1 MRIAIDAMGGD
12 RAPEVLVQG
21 AIQALKDYREGL
33 EIILVGRKDALE
45 RGLEKYGSDR
55 RISIVHAPEVISME
69 DKPTVA
75 LRSKKDSSI
84 SVAMRLQKNGLADAV
99 VSAGS
104 TGATMAT
111 SFMEL
116 GKLRGVGR
124 PAIAVTFPCA
134 YRRYCTVLDVGANS
148 ECRPENLYQ
157 FGVMGS
163 LYVSRALGIENP
175 EVGLLS
181 IGEEKSK
188 GNPTIVEAHKLLA
201 NSNLNFIGNIEGK
214 DILAG
219 AADVVVC
226 DGFVGNIILKFTESI
241 IHFLIATG
249 KDKFT
254 SSLRRK
260 IGTFLLMP
268 AFEEVRRDMD
278 YQEYGGAPLLG
289 INGVTVICHG
299 RSSPKAIRSAIRVA
313 KEMVEGRVNDHI
325 KEQVEKEQLSGE
337 LKA

>member
-12 RAPEVLVQG
+12 SAPEFQVEG
-21 AIQALKDYREGL
+21 AIQTLSENREEL
-33 EIILVGRKDALE
+33 EIILVGRKDVLE
-45 RGLEKYGSDR
+45 RELEKYGPDR

-69 DKPTVA
+69 DKPTTA
-75 LRSKKDSSI
+75 IRSKKDFSI
-84 SVAMRLQKNGLADAV
+84 SVAMKLQKNGLADAV
-99 VSAGS
+99 VSAGN

-116 GKLRGVGR
+116 GSLTGVAR

-134 YRRYCTVLDVGANS
+134 YRRYCTVLDVGANP
-148 ECRPENLYQ
+148 ECRPESLYQ

-163 LYVSRALGIENP
+163 LYVNHVLGIERP

-188 GNPTIVEAHKLLA
+188 GNPAIVEAHRLLA
-201 NSNLNFIGNIEGK
+201 SSNLNFIGNIEGR

-254 SSLRRK
+254 SNLRRK

-289 INGVTVICHG
+289 INGVTIICHG
-299 RSSPKAIRSAIRVA
+299 KSSSKAIKSAIEVA
-313 KEMVEGRVNDHI
+313 RGIVEGKVNEHI
-325 KEQVEKEQLSGE
+325 KEQIEKEQLSGE
-337 LKA
+337 LRA

>member
-45 RGLEKYGSDR
+45 RELEKYGSDR
-55 RISIVHAPEVISME
+55 RISIVHASEVISME